1 MNFKRIEPEGIA
13 AHWVE
18 SYWIVENHDA
28 TPHEQKIIPDGYPE
42 IIFHFGDP
50 YRININ
56 GSWEQQALS
65 LVAGQ
70 IRQHFYLQNTGKA
83 NIFGIKLQP
92 ATLGQLFQ
100 FDMGGLTDRVL
111 PVDQL
116 MMPQLNDLQST
127 IRLANEMD
135 ERIAVANRFFSAY
148 REPKNSVFAGVD
160 WIFKTRGT
168 GTIQE
173 LSDVMAMSER
183 QVERLFQKHIG
194 LSPKFYCRII
204 RFNAIFHLFSQ
215 GEPGWAELAYEA
227 GFADQSHFI
236 RNFKAFTGEEPSVYG
251 FDEQSLAN
259 FFLKKT

>member
-1 MNFKRIEPEGIA
+1 MNFKRIVPEGIA
-13 AHWVE
+13 TQWVE
-18 SYWIVENHDA
+18 SFWIVENNDPVPHD
-28 TPHEQKIIPDGYPE
+28 QKIIPDGFPE

-56 GSWEQQALS
+56 GAWEPQTHS

-70 IRQHFYLQNTGKA
+70 IRQHFYLQNTGLA
-83 NIFGIKLQP
+83 TIFGIKLQP

-100 FDMGGLTDRVL
+100 FDMNGLTERVL
-111 PVDQL
+111 PLDQL
-116 MMPQLNDLQST
+116 MIPQLNELKSDMLQANDMPD
-127 IRLANEMD
+127 RLTAAN
-135 ERIAVANRFFSAY
+135 NFFSTFS
-148 REPKNSVFAGVD
+148 EPKNSVFAGVD

-173 LSDVMAMSER
+173 LSEVMAVSER
-183 QVERLFQKHIG
+183 QVERLFQKFIG

-204 RFNAIFHLFSQ
+204 RFNAIFQLLSQ

-236 RNFKAFTGEEPSVYG
+236 RNFKAFTGEEPSAYG

-259 FFLKKT
+259 FFLKKS